1 MIFCLTLLVKDS
13 KDHKNGEETMSVLNK
28 ASMASFQKALKARQ
42 ALGGME
48 TYQAFKTGG
57 TSGLGSKKLSSQS
70 LDLADPT
77 SGLDPSGGLF
87 EKYSEYEG
95 LTRSARGKNNTLV
108 ASNESM
114 QEEIDRMIS
123 EGDGNTSYALTTGLD
138 LNDLSRSLLGK
149 KGSQT
154 GEVASQSYYNDPI
167 NKEGFTRNAGG
178 APDADQLNAI
188 EEIITVGRRL
198 DATEEEIALALSF
211 ARHESGFNIY
221 AAAKSSSAYGLGQ
234 FLDSTGSS
242 YGLTEDNK
250 DDLSM
255 QAQALIEFTQYNVEL
270 SEKRG
275 KGLEYVY
282 KYHHDGPNKNS
293 GGLAKSKKHIMPF
306 YPKYLELVREST

>member
-28 ASMASFQKALKARQ
+28 ASMGSFQKALRARE

-48 TYQAFKTGG
+48 TYQAFKTDG

-138 LNDLSRSLLGK
+138 LNNLSKSLLGK
-149 KGSQT
+149 KGFQT

-167 NKEGFTRNAGG
+167 DKEGFTRNAGG
-178 APDADQLNAI
+178 APDSDQLNAI